1 MKKEDFQTASGLS
14 LLVIVFVVFLIL
26 RLSGVIT

>member
-1 MKKEDFQTASGLS
+1 MKKEDSQTASGLS